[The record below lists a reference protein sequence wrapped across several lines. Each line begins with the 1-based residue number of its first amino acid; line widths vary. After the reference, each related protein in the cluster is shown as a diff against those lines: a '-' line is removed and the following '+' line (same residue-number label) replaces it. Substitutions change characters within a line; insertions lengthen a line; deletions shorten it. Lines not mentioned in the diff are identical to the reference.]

1 MLTRTCP
8 TLPSSSAICIFLKI
22 ILSISRGWELD
33 AQDGS
38 CEITLM
44 KPIAED
50 EHVMVTLRAD
60 TQEDM
65 NYDEEVCIS
74 S

>member
-1 MLTRTCP
+1 
-8 TLPSSSAICIFLKI
+8 
-22 ILSISRGWELD
+22 
-33 AQDGS
+33 
-38 CEITLM
+38 M